1 MNGSGRSGAPDCL
14 EKDRERLNNKMIK
27 KKIYGLAFGLC
38 LLLLWQGLA
47 MAIDASYILPS
58 PVQVLDHLAE
68 NLPELMLVHFPM
80 TMRVVCIGMLISIF
94 LGLFLAV
101 LMNLSLP
108 LEKAIYPLLV
118 FSQTIPIICLAPI
131 FVLWLGYTEKMRVF
145 LVVLMSF
152 FSVTVNV
159 FDGFKAVKKENR
171 ELLITYGAGRWKQL
185 FYLQAPTALPYFF
198 TSLKVGIPWAIVAA
212 SVAEWFGAPGG
223 LGNYSR
229 IRMMSLDAAGL
240 LAPLVIISVTALVF
254 MAMIRGLERLILTWI
269 R

>member
-1 MNGSGRSGAPDCL
+1 
-14 EKDRERLNNKMIK
+14 MIK
-27 KKIYGLAFGLC
+27 KKRYGMAFGLC
-38 LLLLWQGLA
+38 LLLLWQGIA
-47 MAIDASYILPS
+47 MAIDAAYILPS
-58 PVQVLDHLAE
+58 PIQVLEHLAE

-80 TMRVVCIGMLISIF
+80 TMRVVCIGTLISIA

-108 LEKAIYPLLV
+108 LERAVYPLLV

-159 FDGFKAVKKENR
+159 FDGFKAVRKENR
-171 ELLITYGAGRWKQL
+171 ELLKTYGAGKWQEL
-185 FYLQAPTALPYFF
+185 IYLQIPTALPYFF
-198 TSLKVGIPWAIVAA
+198 TSLKVGVPWAIIAA
-212 SVAEWFGAPGG
+212 AVAEWFGAPGG

-240 LAPLVIISVTALVF
+240 LAPLVIISVTALIF
-254 MAMIRGLERLILTWI
+254 MALIRGLEGLVVTWLK
-269 R
+269 